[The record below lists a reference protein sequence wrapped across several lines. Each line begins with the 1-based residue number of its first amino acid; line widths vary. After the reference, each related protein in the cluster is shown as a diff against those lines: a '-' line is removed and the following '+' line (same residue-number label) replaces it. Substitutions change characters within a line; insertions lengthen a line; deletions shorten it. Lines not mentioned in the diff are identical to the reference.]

1 MQPDESEKLRNSY
14 EGGKLLTSVRRFCLI
29 ALLIAA
35 STWPTTAQT
44 KQIKLPQEAGAST
57 GQVLRLSPEAA
68 QVADE
73 IGVAPHLKRLERLPG
88 GPTVDGSQ
96 ISLESLTV
104 RQEITEKVL
113 ATSLDIDS
121 VTAVIDSEV
130 EQIRGIRADL
140 QAKRDKAQNI
150 INVASILTGGVAGA
164 ITSAMQFKPS
174 TVNLGNGIGVAG
186 GAGSVVLS
194 IVGMRMQGGRKSLGN
209 SPRML
214 ARFFGRQPDATEAI
228 PSGYPEGV
236 WAHLNSAEPSQPNMG
251 TRREQLIAKWRS
263 EGRINQDGSPKGDR
277 RIEAM
282 SSNIS
287 QLRKLSISEMSDRVT
302 MLLDVRATVSL
313 MKRGLSEIVRGLSAD
328 PPAGKK
334 E

>member
-14 EGGKLLTSVRRFCLI
+14 EGGKLLTSIRRFCLI

-96 ISLESLTV
+96 ISLESLAA
-104 RQEITEKVL
+104 RQEITERVL
-113 ATSLDIDS
+113 STSLDIDS
-121 VTAVIDSEV
+121 VNAVIDSEI

-150 INVASILTGGVAGA
+150 INIASVLTGGVAGA
-164 ITSAMQFKPS
+164 ITSAMQFKPG
-174 TVNLGNGIGVAG
+174 TVNLGNGIGVGG

-194 IVGMRMQGGRKSLGN
+194 IVGMRMQGGRKSLGD

-214 ARFFGRQPDATEAI
+214 ARFFGRPPDATEVI
-228 PSGYPEGV
+228 PSGYPEEV
-236 WAHLNSAEPSQPNMG
+236 WSYLNSAPSSQLNQT
-251 TRREQLIAKWRS
+251 TRREQLIAKWRN
-263 EGRINQDGSPKGDR
+263 EGRINQDGSPKGEG
-277 RIEAM
+277 RIEAL

-313 MKRGLSEIVRGLSAD
+313 MKRGLSEIVRGLSVVRSNQ
-328 PPAGKK
+328 
-334 E
+334 

>member
-29 ALLIAA
+29 AFLIAA

-104 RQEITEKVL
+104 RQEITERVL

-328 PPAGKK
+328 PLAGKK